1 MRSKISVNASYM
13 PTAFTD
19 NSNTV
24 FSVSLDH
31 QWRTDFV
38 DVIDAGVHQATGLS
52 RFVGDKANALL
63 KYLATDDFLDQMT
76 GHSVNQ
82 WPGQPTGLMPI
93 VLYGPSGTG
102 KTSLAMAL
110 VSKMLGVLASRENTN
125 GLTEPPI
132 FVSGSDFARRF
143 YAAIETDCVD
153 EFRAKYLSAPAIVLD
168 NLHQLVG
175 KAPAQNELASLVE
188 ACGNTGK
195 PLFITSPTLP
205 LALDGISSRLS
216 SRLSCGLSLPMNPPG
231 SEARLEIVK
240 ELAVIHDIRLTED
253 AIEMLTKRFEVT
265 VPKLKHLFVQ
275 IRLKFKVEGAPSVI
289 DRSSLVSLLQPGDE
303 DQQKMIK
310 LIQKRVAKK
319 FSLKLSD
326 LKSASRK
333 QTVVLARGIGI
344 FLTRSLLGTSFVKI
358 GNAFGNRDHSTV
370 LHAHQKISSIY
381 QEGSSNATTAAIDA
395 LKQQLTDQFAAQIY
409 QT

>member
-1 MRSKISVNASYM
+1 MS
-13 PTAFTD
+13 TTLTD

-38 DVIDAGVHQATGLS
+38 DVTDSSSDQATGLS
-52 RFVGDKANALL
+52 RFVGDEANSLL
-63 KYLATDDFLDQMT
+63 RYLSTDDFLDQMT
-76 GHSVNQ
+76 GEVT
-82 WPGQPTGLMPI
+82 GQPAGLMPI

-110 VSKMLGVLASRENTN
+110 VSKLLGTGIAKEGISHLE
-125 GLTEPPI
+125 EPPI

-143 YAAIETDCVD
+143 YAAIETDSVD
-153 EFRAKYLSAPAIVLD
+153 EFRAKFLSAPAIVLD
-168 NLHQLVG
+168 NLNQLVG
-175 KAPAQNELASLVE
+175 KSPAQNELVSLVE
-188 ACGNTGK
+188 SCSKAGK
-195 PLFITSPTLP
+195 PLFVTSPTLP

-231 SEARLEIVK
+231 NDARLEIVR
-240 ELAVIHDIRLTED
+240 ELAVIHGVELTED
-253 AIEMLTKRFEVT
+253 AVEMLTERFAVT
-265 VPKLKHLFVQ
+265 VPKLKHLFLQ
-275 IRLKFKVEGAPSVI
+275 IELKFKVEGSPSII
-289 DRSSLVSLLQPGDE
+289 DQASLISLLQPGDE

-310 LIQKRVAKK
+310 LIQKRVAKR

-381 QEGSSNATTAAIDA
+381 EEGGANATTAAIDA

>member
-1 MRSKISVNASYM
+1 MSTVL
-13 PTAFTD
+13 TD
-19 NSNTV
+19 NSNTL

-38 DVIDAGVHQATGLS
+38 DVTDTGTNQATGLS
-52 RFVGDKANALL
+52 RFVGDEANSLL
-63 KYLATDDFLDQMT
+63 RYLATADFLAQMT
-76 GHSVNQ
+76 DEAQ
-82 WPGQPTGLMPI
+82 GQSTGLMPI

-110 VSKMLGVLASRENTN
+110 VSKLMGVSITKKSISHLE
-125 GLTEPPI
+125 EPPI

-143 YAAIETDCVD
+143 YAAIETDSVD
-153 EFRAKYLSAPAIVLD
+153 EFRAKFLSAPAIVLD
-168 NLHQLVG
+168 NLNQLVG
-175 KAPAQNELASLVE
+175 KAPAQNELVLLVE
-188 ACGNTGK
+188 SCCKNGK
-195 PLFITSPTLP
+195 PLFVTAPTLP

-231 SEARLEIVK
+231 NEARLEIIK
-240 ELAVIHDIRLTED
+240 ELAVIHGVQLTDD
-253 AIEMLTKRFEVT
+253 AVEMLTERFAVT

-275 IRLKFKVEGAPSVI
+275 IQLKFKVEGGRSTI
-289 DRSSLVSLLQPGDE
+289 DQASLMALLQPDDE

-319 FSLKLSD
+319 FSLKVSD

-381 QEGSSNATTAAIDA
+381 QEGGSNATTMAIDG

>member
-1 MRSKISVNASYM
+1 M

-19 NSNTV
+19 NSNSV

-38 DVIDAGVHQATGLS
+38 DVIDRGTDQATGLS
-52 RFVGDKANALL
+52 RFVCDEANALL
-63 KYLATDDFLDQMT
+63 RYLATDDFLDSISGET
-76 GHSVNQ
+76 A
-82 WPGQPTGLMPI
+82 GQSTGLMPI

-110 VSKMLGVLASRENTN
+110 VSKLLDSREVMDVEVINDR
-125 GLTEPPI
+125 TEQPI

-143 YAAIETDCVD
+143 YAAIETNSVD
-153 EFRAKYLSAPAIVLD
+153 EFRSKFLSAPAIVLD

-175 KAPAQNELASLVE
+175 KAPAQNELTSLVE
-188 ACGNTGK
+188 SCCKSGK
-195 PLFITSPTLP
+195 PLFVTSPTLP

-216 SRLSCGLSLPMNPPG
+216 SRLSCGLSLPLNPPG
-231 SEARLEIVK
+231 KDARLVIVK
-240 ELAVIHDIRLTED
+240 ELSVIHDVHLTSD
-253 AIEMLTKRFEVT
+253 AIEMLTTRFEVT

-275 IRLKFKVEGAPSVI
+275 IRLKFKVEGAPSTI
-289 DRSSLVSLLQPGDE
+289 DGSSLMSLLQPGIE
-303 DQQKMIK
+303 DQEKMIK

-370 LHAHQKISSIY
+370 LHAHQKIRAIY
-381 QEGSSNATTAAIDA
+381 EEGGSNATTAAIDA

>member
-1 MRSKISVNASYM
+1 MS
-13 PTAFTD
+13 TFLTD
-19 NSNTV
+19 NSSTV

-31 QWRTDFV
+31 RWRTDFV
-38 DVIDAGVHQATGLS
+38 DVIDAGTEHATGLS
-52 RFVGDKANALL
+52 QFFGDEANALL
-63 KYLATDDFLDQMT
+63 RYLTTDDFLDQMT
-76 GHSVNQ
+76 GQTSEQ
-82 WPGQPTGLMPI
+82 SAGLTPI

-110 VSKMLGVLASRENTN
+110 VSKLIAAGITKEDSGHRR
-125 GLTEPPI
+125 EPPI

-143 YAAIETDCVD
+143 YAAIETDSVD
-153 EFRAKYLSAPAIVLD
+153 EFREKFLLAPAIVLD
-168 NLHQLVG
+168 NLDQLVG
-175 KAPAQNELASLVE
+175 KSPAQNELVSLIE
-188 ACGNTGK
+188 SCGKTGK
-195 PLFITSPTLP
+195 PLFVTSAMLP
-205 LALDGISSRLS
+205 LAFEGISSRLS
-216 SRLSCGLSLPMNPPG
+216 SRLSSGLCLPMNPPG
-231 SEARLEIVK
+231 KDARLEIVK
-240 ELAVIHDIRLTED
+240 ELAVIHGVELTEG
-253 AIEMLTKRFEVT
+253 AAEMLTERFEVT
-265 VPKLKHLFVQ
+265 VPKIKHLFVQ
-275 IRLKFKVEGAPSVI
+275 IRLKFEVEGSPSII
-289 DRSSLVSLLQPGDE
+289 DQSSLTALLQPGDE

-333 QTVVLARGIGI
+333 QTVVLARGIAI

-370 LHAHQKISSIY
+370 LHAYQKISGIY
-381 QEGSSNATTAAIDA
+381 EQDTTNATATAIDG

>member
-1 MRSKISVNASYM
+1 MS
-13 PTAFTD
+13 TTLTD

-38 DVIDAGVHQATGLS
+38 DVTDSSSGQATGLS
-52 RFVGDKANALL
+52 RFVGDEANSLL
-63 KYLATDDFLDQMT
+63 RYLTTDDFLDQMT
-76 GHSVNQ
+76 GETS
-82 WPGQPTGLMPI
+82 GQPTGLMPI

-110 VSKMLGVLASRENTN
+110 VSKLLGAGVAKEGISHLA
-125 GLTEPPI
+125 EPPI

-143 YAAIETDCVD
+143 YAAIETDSVD
-153 EFRAKYLSAPAIVLD
+153 EFRAKFLSASAIVLD
-168 NLHQLVG
+168 NLNQLIG
-175 KAPAQNELASLVE
+175 KSPAQNELVSLVE
-188 ACGNTGK
+188 SCCKANK
-195 PLFITSPTLP
+195 PLLVTSPTLP
-205 LALDGISSRLS
+205 LSLDGISSRLS

-231 SEARLEIVK
+231 NAARLEIIR
-240 ELAVIHDIRLTED
+240 ELAVIHGVELTED
-253 AIEMLTKRFEVT
+253 AVEMLTERFAVT
-265 VPKLKHLFVQ
+265 VPKLKHLFFQ
-275 IRLKFKVEGAPSVI
+275 IGLKFKVEGSPSTI
-289 DRSSLVSLLQPGDE
+289 DQASLMSLLQPSDE

-310 LIQKRVAKK
+310 LIQKRVAKR

-326 LKSASRK
+326 LKSVSRK

-381 QEGSSNATTAAIDA
+381 EEGGANATTAAIDA

>member
-1 MRSKISVNASYM
+1 MT
-13 PTAFTD
+13 TAFTD
-19 NSNTV
+19 NSNSV

-38 DVIDAGVHQATGLS
+38 DVIDSGTDQATGLS
-52 RFVGDKANALL
+52 RFICDEANALL
-63 KYLATDDFLDQMT
+63 RYLTTDDFLESIS
-76 GHSVNQ
+76 GEAAGRS
-82 WPGQPTGLMPI
+82 TGLMPI

-102 KTSLAMAL
+102 KTSLAMAV
-110 VSKMLGVLASRENTN
+110 VSKLLEKREVITDRA
-125 GLTEPPI
+125 EQPI
-132 FVSGSDFARRF
+132 FVSGTDFARRF
-143 YAAIETDCVD
+143 YAAIDTDSVD
-153 EFRAKYLSAPAIVLD
+153 EFRAKFLSAPAIVLD

-175 KAPAQNELASLVE
+175 KAPAQNELTSLVE
-188 ACGNTGK
+188 SCCKSGK
-195 PLFITSPTLP
+195 PLLVTSPTLP

-216 SRLSCGLSLPMNPPG
+216 SRLSCGLSLPLNPPG
-231 SEARLEIVK
+231 REARLVIVK
-240 ELAVIHDIRLTED
+240 ELSVIHDVQLTSD
-253 AIEMLTKRFEVT
+253 AIEMLTERFEVT

-275 IRLKFKVEGAPSVI
+275 IRLKFKVEGAPFTI
-289 DRSSLVSLLQPGDE
+289 DESSLMSLLQPGIE

-310 LIQKRVAKK
+310 LIQKRVAKR

-381 QEGSSNATTAAIDA
+381 EEGGSNATTAAIDA